1 MNLKERFIYKAS
13 IGFSLGIFVD
23 IIIKAICDST
33 VNPEK
38 LFVNKKLVEMT
49 GSYSIA
55 IMLDLLLCGL
65 LGLACNGGSVVYEI
79 ESWGALK
86 ATLVHFIFS
95 ISIYYI
101 AGNFLGWFYPGIN
114 IANIIMVTIWI
125 LVYAMIWLIQYIVG
139 KKEVEEMNKSI
150 AAMKKR
156 EDNQ

>member
-125 LVYAMIWLIQYIVG
+125 LVYAMIWLIQYAVY
-139 KKEVEEMNKSI
+139 KKEIREINKGVETLKNK
-150 AAMKKR
+150 K
-156 EDNQ
+156 EL